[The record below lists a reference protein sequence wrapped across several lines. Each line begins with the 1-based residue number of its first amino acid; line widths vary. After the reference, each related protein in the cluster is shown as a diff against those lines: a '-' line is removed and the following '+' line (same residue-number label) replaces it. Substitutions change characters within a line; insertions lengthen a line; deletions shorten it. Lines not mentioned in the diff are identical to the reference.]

1 MNKEEITPEL
11 VTRLIS
17 DQFPQW
23 ADQPITPVEL
33 DGWDKAPSGSV
44 TRCWCGYH
52 GTTPTRLRSTSSTG
66 GYPYSPVTSPLTIP
80 EPVALGRPRSSFRRP
95 WSHLPLDRRG
105 AASGRLGPSA
115 SHADRVE
122 GIEIRVAR
130 SEDVQRLAGL
140 RQRSTTET
148 TGEAEDAS
156 FEARFARWHEIERRH
171 RKFWLAEIDQEP
183 VGMVNLVTIERMP
196 RPGRDTGRWGYLGNM
211 FVVAEHRA
219 RGIGTLLLAAV
230 LREARE
236 VQLERVVLNPSEVS
250 VEFWL
255 RSGFVGAGD
264 LLVYRCPSAR

>member
-1 MNKEEITPEL
+1 M
-11 VTRLIS
+11 
-17 DQFPQW
+17 
-23 ADQPITPVEL
+23 
-33 DGWDKAPSGSV
+33 PSTWPASLPL
-44 TRCWCGYH
+44 Y
-52 GTTPTRLRSTSSTG
+52 SQIDASSTRF
-66 GYPYSPVTSPLTIP
+66 SPTM
-80 EPVALGRPRSSFRRP
+80 RRP
-95 WSHLPLDRRG
+95 PPEAGALVAPGGRLPSKND
-105 AASGRLGPSA
+105 ASGAPRATGSSA

-230 LREARE
+230 IREARD

-264 LLVYRCPSAR
+264 LLVYRCPYAR